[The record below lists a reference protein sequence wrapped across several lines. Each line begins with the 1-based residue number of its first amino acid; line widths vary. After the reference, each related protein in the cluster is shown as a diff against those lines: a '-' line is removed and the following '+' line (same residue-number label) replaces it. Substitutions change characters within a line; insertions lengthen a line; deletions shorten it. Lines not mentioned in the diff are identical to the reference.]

1 MLKRKIMKKLL
12 EWKNEKEK
20 MCLVIKGARQV
31 GKTYIIDKF
40 ARENYKN
47 YIYINFIE
55 KPSYKDIFQGDLDA
69 ETIIKQITVNI
80 PNVKL
85 VPNETII
92 FLDEI
97 QDCPNARA
105 ALKFLSIDKRF
116 DVIASGSLLR
126 YKL

>member
-1 MLKRKIMKKLL
+1 MLKRKIMDQLL
-12 EWKNEKEK
+12 AWKNKKEK

-31 GKTYIIDKF
+31 GKTYIIDQF
-40 ARENYKN
+40 AKENYKN

-55 KPSYKDIFQGDLDA
+55 KPSYKDIFKGDLDI

-85 VPNETII
+85 IPNQTII

-97 QDCPNARA
+97 QNCPNART
-105 ALKFLSIDKRF
+105 ALKFLSMDKRF

-126 YKL
+126 H